1 VSLLDAVR
9 ALSDLAPPRELPPAD
24 LAELADVLEAHG
36 LAALA
41 SYHLETRPIGAGLP
55 AQFREKLLTLYQGVV
70 NDNVFKVMTLRPV
83 LREAEVPVVVLGG
96 LAAVD
101 WLYPH
106 LAFRPLGDLRLAVR
120 GEDGTRFAAAA
131 ARHAFLPAGTSE
143 GGRVATFGDGRI
155 AFTLQEGL
163 WPGAEADRALF
174 AAAVPLPAFG
184 PTVSRPCA
192 DDMLLSTVAEQALL
206 GLQAPL
212 LSFVDLRELLRLP
225 AGEGPAPER
234 VAPRAR
240 ALGLARALHGSM
252 ALLAWF
258 FPVVAA
264 AAAALSPELSA
275 PERVAVDAVVEAAR
289 DPARLVRLRGAEAAA
304 RLVVAPR

>member
-36 LAALA
+36 LAPLA

-55 AQFREKLLTLYQGVV
+55 TQFREKLLTLYQGVL

-120 GEDGTRFAAAA
+120 GEDGARFAAAA
-131 ARHAFLPAGTSE
+131 ARHGFRPEGVSE
-143 GGRVATFGDGRI
+143 GARVAAFGDGRI
-155 AFTLQEGL
+155 SFTLQEGL
-163 WPGAEADRALF
+163 WPGAEADPDLL

-184 PTVSRPCA
+184 PTVARPSA

-206 GLQAPL
+206 GLQGPL
-212 LSFVDLRELLRLP
+212 VAFVDLRELLRLP
-225 AGEGPAPER
+225 PDEAPAPAR
-234 VAPRAR
+234 VLARAR

-252 ALLAWF
+252 ALLGWF
-258 FPVVAA
+258 FPEVAG
-264 AAAALSPELSA
+264 AAAALSPGLSS
-275 PERVAVDAVVEAAR
+275 PERIAVDAVVDAAR
-289 DPARLVRLRGAEAAA
+289 DPARLVRLRGVEAAA
-304 RLVVAPR
+304 RRVVAPR